1 MRSITR
7 ALVVM
12 GLVAGIVAAAGT
24 TATARTTSGAPS
36 SMEPRTITAV
46 GTGVVKGTPD
56 VLELSLGV
64 STRERSAAEALS
76 KNSELANKVV
86 ALLRVAGVEEKDV
99 QTSGLSISPVF
110 DDNDEHLV
118 AYAVVNT
125 VNAEVHKIGDAGKI
139 IDAATKVAGDS
150 IVVNSLYFSFD
161 DNSGLVSAARQNAV
175 KRAKVQAAQLAQAAG
190 VELGDLMTIGE
201 TGTPYGP
208 PLPFTGES
216 DSSAKSATPISP
228 GTETTTVDVT
238 LVYAI
243 R

>member
-1 MRSITR
+1 MQSITR
-7 ALVVM
+7 TLVVM
-12 GLVAGIVAAAGT
+12 TLVAGIVTAAGT
-24 TATARTTSGAPS
+24 TATAKAKAGTAAGK
-36 SMEPRTITAV
+36 EPRTITAV
-46 GTGVVKGTPD
+46 GTGVVEGTPD

-76 KNSELANKVV
+76 KNSELANKVA
-86 ALLRVAGVEEKDV
+86 ALLRAVGVDEKDI
-99 QTSGLSISPVF
+99 QTSGLSISPLF
-110 DDNDEHLV
+110 DDNDERLV
-118 AYAVVNT
+118 AYAVENT

-139 IDAATKVAGDS
+139 IDAATKLAGDT

-161 DNSGLVSAARQNAV
+161 DNSGMVSAARQDAV

-190 VELGDLMTIGE
+190 VELGDLMTINE
-201 TGTPYGP
+201 SGTPYGP
-208 PLPFTGES
+208 PVPYASES
-216 DSSAKSATPISP
+216 EDQARAATPINP